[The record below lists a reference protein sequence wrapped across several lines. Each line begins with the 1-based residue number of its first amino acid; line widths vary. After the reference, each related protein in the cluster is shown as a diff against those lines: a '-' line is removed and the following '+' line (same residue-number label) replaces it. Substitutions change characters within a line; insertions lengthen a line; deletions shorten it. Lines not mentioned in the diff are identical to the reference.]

1 MLNTLKFI
9 TLVSL
14 TGLIVV
20 SSPVFADD
28 ILDPYQYSSNTD
40 SPLDKPYIVSKV
52 FSSMSQVVS
61 LLNNNGISSVQKN
74 KQQNEPINQSIKV
87 NSTFRDFINKAA
99 QSFGYSWTLQGNTV
113 VFTAITPILPKI
125 LPSPAPES
133 ALTPKIIT
141 PIVIP
146 KAATSAP
153 VAIESKE
160 AAKPITLPDRT
171 AVLTK
176 SSESGFARSQ
186 GEKVWE
192 LNSADK
198 TIRIGLSR
206 WATKAG
212 WQLIWKANYD
222 MPVEAS
228 VSIPGTF
235 EFAVNEVCRASQY
248 TGKQLIAEMHDKNKV
263 IVIYTPAK

>member
-1 MLNTLKFI
+1 MFFKFI
-9 TLVSL
+9 TSVSL
-14 TGLIVV
+14 AGLIVIN
-20 SSPVFADD
+20 SPVFADD

-74 KQQNEPINQSIKV
+74 KQQNEPINQLIKV
-87 NSTFRDFINKAA
+87 NSTYRDFINKSA

-113 VFTAITPILPKI
+113 VFTAFTPVLPKP
-125 LPSPAPES
+125 LPSAES

-141 PIVIP
+141 PIVVA

-153 VAIESKE
+153 IAIESKE
-160 AAKPITLPDRT
+160 VTKPITLPDRT
-171 AVLTK
+171 SALTK

-186 GEKVWE
+186 GVQIWE

-198 TIRIGLSR
+198 TVRIGLSR

-228 VSIPGTF
+228 VIIPGTF